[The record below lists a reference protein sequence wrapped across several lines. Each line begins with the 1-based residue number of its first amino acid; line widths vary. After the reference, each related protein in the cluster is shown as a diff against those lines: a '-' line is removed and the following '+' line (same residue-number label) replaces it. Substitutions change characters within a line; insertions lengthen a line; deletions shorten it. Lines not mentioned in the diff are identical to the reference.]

1 MGFDEKPLLP
11 AACVSRNDQ
20 GRPSA
25 GLCPPGSHAATE
37 CGRAATT
44 ANRHRIPSAALA
56 LSRF

>member
-1 MGFDEKPLLP
+1 MGFDENPLLP

-37 CGRAATT
+37 RDRTT
-44 ANRHRIPSAALA
+44 TPANRHRIPSPALA